1 MTDTRTQIRTYV
13 DSHPGVHFN
22 GLVRSLDLAPGQ
34 VQHHVRRL
42 VDAERL
48 VREEFYGRTH
58 YYPPGYDA
66 WERTAL
72 AMLRRET
79 ARDVV
84 AVLYDAG
91 EARPDDVADQVDI
104 ARSTL
109 EHHLDGL
116 VAGDI
121 VAKHREGNRVTLS
134 LSRPDET
141 LALLGAVEP
150 TLAERLTDR
159 FERLVD
165 SLLEPP
171 ERD

>member
-1 MTDTRTQIRTYV
+1 MSETRARIRRRIER
-13 DSHPGVHFN
+13 DPGIHFRALTR
-22 GLVRSLDLAPGQ
+22 GLELATGQ
-34 VQHHVRRL
+34 VQYHLARLDDVR
-42 VDAERL
+42 VER
-48 VREEFYGRTH
+48 VNGRTH

-72 AMLRRET
+72 ALLRRET

-91 EARPDDVADQVDI
+91 EARPDAVADQVDI

-116 VAGDI
+116 VAGD
-121 VAKHREGNRVTLS
+121 VVRKARDGNRVTLS

-141 LALLGAVEP
+141 LALLRAVEP
-150 TLAERLTDR
+150 SLAERLTDR

>member
-1 MTDTRTQIRTYV
+1 MSETRRRIRRRI
-13 DSHPGVHFN
+13 DRDPGIHFRALTR
-22 GLVRSLDLAPGQ
+22 GLELATGQ
-34 VQHHVRRL
+34 VQYHLARL
-42 VDAERL
+42 DDVTAER
-48 VREEFYGRTH
+48 VNGRTH

-66 WERTAL
+66 WERHTL

-84 AVLYDAG
+84 VALYEGDQT
-91 EARPDDVADQVDI
+91 RPDAVADRVGV

-121 VAKHREGNRVTLS
+121 VAKQRDGNRVTLS
-134 LSRPDET
+134 LARPEET
-141 LALLGAVEP
+141 VALLGAVEP
-150 TLAERLTDR
+150 SLAERLTDR

-165 SLLEPP
+165 SLLEEPR
-171 ERD
+171 ED

>member
-1 MTDTRTQIRTYV
+1 MSETRRRIRRRI
-13 DSHPGVHFN
+13 DREPGVHFR
-22 GLVRSLDLAPGQ
+22 GLTRGLELATGQ
-34 VQHHVRRL
+34 VQYHLGRL
-42 VDAERL
+42 DDITEER
-48 VREEFYGRTH
+48 VNGRTH

-66 WERTAL
+66 WERRAL

-79 ARDVV
+79 ARDIV
-84 AVLYDAG
+84 AALYDTEA
-91 EARPDDVADQVDI
+91 ARPDDVADRVGI

-121 VAKHREGNRVTLS
+121 VRKRREGNRVTLS
-134 LSRPDET
+134 LARRAET
-141 LALLGAVEP
+141 VALLETVEP
-150 TLAERLTDR
+150 SLAERLTDR

>member
-1 MTDTRTQIRTYV
+1 MSETRARIRRRIER
-13 DSHPGVHFN
+13 DPGIHFRALTR
-22 GLVRSLDLAPGQ
+22 GLELATGQ
-34 VQHHVRRL
+34 VQYHLARL
-42 VDAERL
+42 DDVCVER
-48 VREEFYGRTH
+48 VNGRTH

-91 EARPDDVADQVDI
+91 EARPDAVADQVDI

-121 VAKHREGNRVTLS
+121 VAKHRDGNRVTLS
-134 LSRPDET
+134 LSRPEET